1 MATGRA
7 GVAQLSWAPTLM
19 VAALLAVLLVH
30 VVSWRMM
37 SATLAADEPARLAT
51 LVDLERSLQALLDA
65 TREQRRVR
73 GADHVAAARTAVVE
87 RLHRL
92 YVEQPAAGS
101 PLDATAGHVERA
113 LILVRAWRSAGAPAG
128 AGEAAENAV
137 VRAQAEVRTAV
148 LAAQRDARA
157 WTREVDR
164 RMAWAFQL
172 TALLGL
178 LAAGGLGG
186 FAIAYV
192 RLQRQAGRRLRI
204 TEKALVQSEHLAR
217 HDPLTGIANRRRLDV
232 ELDAAIRAAGNAAP
246 FALHLLDVD
255 GLKAVN
261 DRWGHAAGDALLA
274 AVARSLTASVR
285 AGDVVGRFGGDEF
298 AVVQRDA
305 DPHTAGVLAE
315 RMREAVAIPVT
326 LRDGTRV
333 VPRVS
338 VGTALY
344 GADGSSAA
352 VLLETADRRLYRA
365 KPRRSAE
372 AASPRLRLI
381 PGG

>member
-1 MATGRA
+1 
-7 GVAQLSWAPTLM
+7 M

-30 VVSWRMM
+30 AATWRVM
-37 SATLAADEPARLAT
+37 SMTLEANEPARLAT
-51 LVDLERSLQALLDA
+51 LVDLERSLEALLDA
-65 TREQRRVR
+65 VREQRRAR

-87 RLHRL
+87 RLRRL
-92 YVEQPAAGS
+92 YAEYPAAGS
-101 PLDATAGHVERA
+101 RLGGTAGEVERA
-113 LILVRAWRSAGAPAG
+113 LILVRSWRADGAPAG
-128 AGEAAENAV
+128 AGEAAETAV
-137 VRAQAEVRTAV
+137 VRAHAEVRTAV
-148 LAAQRDARA
+148 LAAQRGARA
-157 WTREVDR
+157 WALQVDR

-192 RLQRQAGRRLRI
+192 RLQRQAGRRLRLA
-204 TEKALVQSEHLAR
+204 EKALVQSEHIAR
-217 HDPLTGIANRRRLDV
+217 HDPLTGTANRRRLDV

-305 DPHTAGVLAE
+305 EPHTAGVLAR
-315 RMREAVAIPVT
+315 RMRAAVAVPVT

-344 GADGSSAA
+344 GADGNSAA
-352 VLLETADRRLYRA
+352 VLLETADQRLYGA
-365 KPRRSAE
+365 KPGRSGE
-372 AASPRLRLI
+372 AASPRLRLVPEI
-381 PGG
+381 GRASCRERVCHRV

>member
-7 GVAQLSWAPTLM
+7 WLAQLSWAPTLT

-30 VVSWRMM
+30 AASWRMM
-37 SATLAADEPARLAT
+37 SATVEANEPARLAT
-51 LVDLERSLQALLDA
+51 LVDLERSLEALLDA
-65 TREQRRVR
+65 VREQRRAR
-73 GADHVAAARTAVVE
+73 RPDHVAAARTAVVE
-87 RLHRL
+87 RLRKL
-92 YVEQPAAGS
+92 YAEYPAAGS
-101 PLDATAGHVERA
+101 PLGGTAGEVECA
-113 LILVRAWRSAGAPAG
+113 VMLVRSWRADGAPAG
-128 AGEAAENAV
+128 AGEAVERAV
-137 VRAQAEVRTAV
+137 VRAHAEVRTAV

-157 WTREVDR
+157 WALEFDR

-172 TALLGL
+172 TALLVL

-192 RLQRQAGRRLRI
+192 RLKRQTGRRLRI

-217 HDPLTGIANRRRLDV
+217 HDPLTGLANRRRLNV
-232 ELDAAIRAAGNAAP
+232 ELDAAIRAAGNAGP

-305 DPHTAGVLAE
+305 DPHTAGVLAQ
-315 RMREAVAIPVT
+315 RMREAVSIPMT

-344 GADGSSAA
+344 GMDGNSAA
-352 VLLETADRRLYRA
+352 ALLETADQRLYGA
-365 KPRRSAE
+365 KPRRSGE
-372 AASPRLRLI
+372 AASPPLRLV